1 MSNLALKMELENK
14 FLALSSEMSRIAG
27 DINIYR
33 IINEYKYI
41 YGDELEAALILLEFE
56 LMMVTKERLIVES
69 GLKILKGDS

>member
-1 MSNLALKMELENK
+1 MELENK